1 MAVNAVN
8 SDYSYPDSTI
18 RETSSSLDKDAFL
31 KLFIE
36 QLKNQD
42 PMNPQD
48 SSEFMSQMA
57 QFSMLEQLTN
67 INEGITEGM
76 SQLILSQE
84 MTEASGLLGKQVS
97 VEATDGSVS
106 GLVEKITIDESGIKL
121 LINGNSYDLE
131 SVTEIS
137 QGE

>member
-8 SDYSYPDSTI
+8 SDYSYPDSTT
-18 RETSSSLDKDAFL
+18 RETSSTLDKDAFL
-31 KLFIE
+31 RLFVE

-42 PMNPQD
+42 PMSPQD
-48 SSEFMSQMA
+48 SSQFMAQMA

-67 INEGITEGM
+67 LSDGM
-76 SQLILSQE
+76 DQLNQSQE
-84 MTEASGLLGKQVS
+84 ITEASVLLGKQVT
-97 VEATDGSVS
+97 VETTDGPVS
-106 GLVEKITIDESGIKL
+106 GPVEKITIDENGIKL

>member
-8 SDYSYPDSTI
+8 SDYSYPGSTT

-48 SSEFMSQMA
+48 SSQFMSQMA

-67 INEGITEGM
+67 INEEVAEGM
-76 SQLILSQE
+76 SQLILSQGIA
-84 MTEASGLLGKQVS
+84 EASGLLGKQVS
-97 VEATDGSVS
+97 VETTDGSVS
-106 GLVEKITIDESGIKL
+106 GPVEKITIDESGIKL

-137 QGE
+137 EGG